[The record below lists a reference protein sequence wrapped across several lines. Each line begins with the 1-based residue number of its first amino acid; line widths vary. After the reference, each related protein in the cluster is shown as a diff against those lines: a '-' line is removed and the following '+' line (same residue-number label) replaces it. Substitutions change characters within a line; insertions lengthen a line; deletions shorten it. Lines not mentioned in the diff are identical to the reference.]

1 MMTCDTMVRLVHEMY
16 EVADKISKAENALYG
31 YETGDLPMS
40 SHAAELLKKQV
51 VAMKAYHDI
60 VATTCLISLHSDTT
74 RTPDCTSAPTITRF
88 TPRAI
93 ALS

>member
-16 EVADKISKAENALYG
+16 EVADKINKAEKALDD
-31 YETGDLPMS
+31 YENGGLPMS

-60 VATTCLISLHSDTT
+60 VAARISHQTGGAT
-74 RTPDCTSAPTITRF
+74 YGTEF
-88 TPRAI
+88 
-93 ALS
+93 

>member
-1 MMTCDTMVRLVHEMY
+1 MTTCDTMVRLVHEMY
-16 EVADKISKAENALYG
+16 EVADKISEAEYALYS

-60 VATTCLISLHSDTT
+60 VAARISHQTGEAT
-74 RTPDCTSAPTITRF
+74 YGTEF
-88 TPRAI
+88 
-93 ALS
+93 